1 MARFPWLTCCLV
13 SSALLASL
21 LPGLGGALEFARAPI
36 GNGEIWRLV
45 SGQLVHWTPR
55 MALLDLGAVLILGVW
70 VERRSRILAVAVTSG
85 GLLLTGLGL
94 FFLAPD
100 VEIYRGASG
109 LASALFVAAALE
121 TLRDGGVSRRLAGA
135 ALLLF
140 LAKVTW
146 EMATGVA
153 VAAGPLPA
161 GVSVTPAVHLLGA
174 GAGLLASGG
183 HAVPRVRLLRRHPC
197 QGPVCPRTGRGLGG
211 RQRRHAPP
219 LRLSASL

>member
-85 GLLLTGLGL
+85 GMSCEVGRRQILTLGRVHPTPCVGGWVWSSRDADL
-94 FFLAPD
+94 SYWSLPVQPRDTDTDTAQSRVTTYD
-100 VEIYRGASG
+100 TVYRQ
-109 LASALFVAAALE
+109 
-121 TLRDGGVSRRLAGA
+121 
-135 ALLLF
+135 
-140 LAKVTW
+140 
-146 EMATGVA
+146 
-153 VAAGPLPA
+153 
-161 GVSVTPAVHLLGA
+161 LGD
-174 GAGLLASGG
+174 
-183 HAVPRVRLLRRHPC
+183 
-197 QGPVCPRTGRGLGG
+197 
-211 RQRRHAPP
+211 
-219 LRLSASL
+219 